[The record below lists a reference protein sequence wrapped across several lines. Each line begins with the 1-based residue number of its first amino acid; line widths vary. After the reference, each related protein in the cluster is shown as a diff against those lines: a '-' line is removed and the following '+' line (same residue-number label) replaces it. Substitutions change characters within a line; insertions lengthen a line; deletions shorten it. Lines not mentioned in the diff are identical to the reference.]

1 MNYQVKFLPVVLC
14 YLILFSASITLAQ
27 QVSMGNTP
35 TNVKGKE
42 PVSVTWENFIR
53 AESDKTFKNYVG
65 LGGFGKFFHF
75 RATTP
80 IDKQD
85 VARLN
90 RDTRYSI
97 GVFDLTNPLTIT
109 LPDTKGR
116 FISMQVINEDEYT
129 KSIKYNAGNFTFN
142 REGIGT
148 RYVCLIIRI
157 FVNGEDAKDNEV
169 VTELQNR
176 IAVSQSSIGTFEI
189 PDWDQK
195 SQDRLR
201 DAINVL
207 ASTLKDTKLCF
218 GDVNEVDPIAHLLGA
233 AYGWGGNPPNAAI
246 YINVVPEKND
256 GKTPYQVTVKDVPVD
271 GFWSVSVYNKAGY
284 FEKNTYNSYTVNS
297 VSAIK
302 NSDGSIT
309 VHFGGDPKQA
319 NFIPIT
325 EGWNYI
331 VRLYRA
337 RNEVIDGSWK
347 FPDSVIVK

>member
-1 MNYQVKFLPVVLC
+1 MTVSN
-14 YLILFSASITLAQ
+14 ILAQ
-27 QVSMGNTP
+27 QVTKENNP
-35 TNVKGKE
+35 TNSKQEE
-42 PVSVTWENFIR
+42 PVSVTWENFVR

-75 RATTP
+75 RAITP
-80 IDKQD
+80 IDRQD
-85 VARLN
+85 VTRLN

-129 KSIKYNAGNFTFN
+129 KSLEYNAGDYSFT
-142 REGIGT
+142 RESIGT

-157 FVNGEDAKDNEV
+157 LVNGEDAKDNEV
-169 VTELQNR
+169 VTGFQNSYVVR
-176 IAVSQSSIGTFEI
+176 QSSIGTFEI

-195 SQDRLR
+195 SQDKLR

-207 ASTLKDTKLCF
+207 ASTLTDTKLCY
-218 GDVNEVDPIAHLLGA
+218 GDVNEVNPIAHLLGA
-233 AYGWGGNPPNAAI
+233 AFGWGGNPQKDAM
-246 YINVVPEKND
+246 YINVAPEQND

-271 GFWSVSVYNKAGY
+271 GFWSVSVYNKEGY
-284 FEKNTYNSYTVNS
+284 FEKNTHNSYTVNNT
-297 VSAIK
+297 SAVK
-302 NSDGSIT
+302 NRDGSIT

-337 RNEVIDGSWK
+337 RKEVLDGSWV
-347 FPDSVIVK
+347 FPNPVIVN